1 MGACETP
8 LQAHLWG
15 RQQKDILRRAEE
27 LSLPSPREG
36 LMATL
41 AALASPPCWLLTA
54 FPPPSGWGPWAPGR
68 GLRQSH
74 SYQQTWHS
82 LCLSKLSFGYK
93 SEKLTSDL
101 YKKREWCD
109 RDKNVA
115 RLSGFSQSWA
125 QDSELFCFSALL
137 PPRDTLHITQWP
149 SSNFSPTPAYQFSGI
164 PWQALFASCPR
175 PDPTRWGQSG
185 VAVTSHPE
193 GEAEAAPPETYRVAL
208 AVLEDQGQSA
218 EQARAHGCCSDC
230 VWCVEWINRCL
241 PQAKTMYCLFNIGS
255 C

>member
-8 LQAHLWG
+8 LQAHRWG

-115 RLSGFSQSWA
+115 RLSGFSA
-125 QDSELFCFSALL
+125 ELRILSCSVSQPCYLRGIPSTLPSGLLQTSLPPLLISFQESPDRPCLL
-137 PPRDTLHITQWP
+137 PVPDL
-149 SSNFSPTPAYQFSGI
+149 TPPAEANQG
-164 PWQALFASCPR
+164 WL
-175 PDPTRWGQSG
+175 
-185 VAVTSHPE
+185 SHPIRR
-193 GEAEAAPPETYRVAL
+193 GRQRQPHLKHT
-208 AVLEDQGQSA
+208 
-218 EQARAHGCCSDC
+218 
-230 VWCVEWINRCL
+230 EWLWR
-241 PQAKTMYCLFNIGS
+241 F
-255 C
+255 